1 LAHEIDVGTVLIKKG
16 TRLPGRMRLEWEPL
30 SNGWKLLKGLDA
42 YALSRKIRGAGWA
55 FAHLSGEVNAT
66 ALSFSMR
73 RAVYRA
79 ISKGVA
85 KRASASITCL
95 EIIQVMSRR
104 VFGLAYVTVV
114 ARPRSILE
122 EVAQLPSRSL
132 SEWHRAK
139 LAGP

>member
-1 LAHEIDVGTVLIKKG
+1 MGREIDVGTVLIKKG
-16 TRLPGRMRLEWEPL
+16 TRLPGRMRLECAPL
-30 SNGWKLLKGLDA
+30 SEGWKLVIGLDA
-42 YALSRKIRGAGWA
+42 YALSRRIREAGWA
-55 FAHLSGEVNAT
+55 FAHMSGEVNAT
-66 ALSFSMR
+66 ALNFSMR
-73 RAVYRA
+73 RAVHRA
-79 ISKGVA
+79 ATRGLA
-85 KRASASITCL
+85 KRASSGITCL

-139 LAGP
+139 RAGV